1 MPPRDSI
8 YPRIREKGQEVDFRT
23 AGTVWTDDCV
33 GAILDRVRAHNL
45 ADNTAV
51 LFTTDHNARGSKGTC
66 YQQGTRIPFAMR
78 LKDRIPPNSTCD
90 QLIQM
95 TDIFPTFMEMCNIK
109 LGADARLDGIS
120 AWKALTGKL
129 ANEKLRD
136 ELFFEFGYVRAVR
149 HRNWKYIAFRLPDE
163 LLAKMKNR
171 QVSRAY
177 NYQGL
182 LGNERPVLKH
192 YNYFEPDQLYNL
204 DNDPDELINLA
215 RDPKYADKLA
225 EMKKHLKK
233 YLATFD
239 HPFDIDTVDEFYYSE
254 RYHQLKE
261 RARADVSF
269 EGQYWWE
276 KECVW

>member
-1 MPPRDSI
+1 MVPRESI
-8 YPRIREKGQEVDFRT
+8 RPRIEQKGYEYDFRT
-23 AGTVWTDDCV
+23 AGSVWADDCV
-33 GAILDRVRAHNL
+33 GAILDRLDQLDL

-51 LFTTDHNARGSKGTC
+51 VFTTDHNARGSKGSC

-78 LKDRIPPNSTCD
+78 LKDRIAAGSTCD
-90 QLIQM
+90 QMIQM
-95 TDIFPTFMEMCNIK
+95 IDIFPTFMEMCDIK
-109 LGADARLDGIS
+109 LPSNARLDGIS
-120 AWKALTGKL
+120 AYKALARKSRGKL
-129 ANEKLRD
+129 QD
-136 ELFFEFGYVRAVR
+136 ELYYEFGYTRAIR
-149 HRNWKYIAFRLPDE
+149 HKNWTYIAFRLPDE

-171 QVSRAY
+171 QVRRAY

-204 DNDPDELINLA
+204 HSDPDELINLA
-215 RDPKYADKLA
+215 RKPEYADKLK
-225 EMKKHLKK
+225 EMKRRLKK
-233 YLATFD
+233 VLSTFD
-239 HPFDIDTVDEFYYSE
+239 HPFDVDSVDPFYHSE

-276 KECVW
+276 NECVW